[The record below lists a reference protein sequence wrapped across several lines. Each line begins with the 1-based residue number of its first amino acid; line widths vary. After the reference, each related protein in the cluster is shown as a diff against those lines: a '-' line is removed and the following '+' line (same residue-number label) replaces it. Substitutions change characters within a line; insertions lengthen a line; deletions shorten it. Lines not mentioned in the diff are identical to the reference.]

1 MIFHFYDTETNDFAR
16 DGDPASHPQQPHL
29 LQYAGM
35 LLDSD
40 RDWAE
45 IAAAHF
51 IVKPDTNEFHVA
63 ASAEKAHGISK
74 SKAQTQGVPHIIAVL
89 AHCNLRALAQGSVAH
104 NITFDRLVM
113 DAAIHRT
120 GRQSTL
126 PKPKYE
132 YCTKDLSENYVK
144 LPPTPRMIQAG
155 RGKQFKSPTLTELHQ
170 HLFGEGFDGAHS
182 ALEDVRACARCFVE
196 LVKREVIKIRV
207 DTIEETM

>member
-1 MIFHFYDTETNDFAR
+1 MKFLFFDTETSDFIQS
-16 DGDPASHPQQPHL
+16 DLPASDPRQPHL

-51 IVKPDTNEFHVA
+51 IVKPDTKEFTVA
-63 ASAEKAHGISK
+63 PSAEKAHGISK
-74 SKAQTQGVPHIIAVL
+74 SKAMEQGVPHIIAVL
-89 AHCNLRALAQGSVAH
+89 THCNLRSLAQGSVAH
-104 NITFDRLVM
+104 NIVFDRLVM

-120 GRQSTL
+120 GRQSSL